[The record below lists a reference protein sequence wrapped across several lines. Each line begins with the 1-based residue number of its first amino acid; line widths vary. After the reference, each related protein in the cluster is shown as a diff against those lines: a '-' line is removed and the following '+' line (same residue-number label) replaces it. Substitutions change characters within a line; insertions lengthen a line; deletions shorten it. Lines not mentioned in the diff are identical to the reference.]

1 MKGGHIPLLHHLKRG
16 TEDSSAKVRLAI
28 PEAALE
34 ALSPAADPRGGG
46 NDLALILLVGDN
58 LSQLSLDIL
67 GVLGLTTN
75 TGEGVNGVFD
85 AAPLDKVSGRVG
97 EEQETTTEDDSP
109 GELNGDG
116 NAVGLGAVEVLG
128 SVDDAGGEKQTDGD
142 AELVSSDKSTTNL
155 ARALQHVRQGP

>member
-34 ALSPAADPRGGG
+34 AVGPAADPRGRG
-46 NDLALILLVGDN
+46 NDLALVLLVGDN
-58 LSQLSLDIL
+58 LSQLGLDIL
-67 GVLGLTTN
+67 GVLGLTAD

-85 AAPLDKVSGRVG
+85 AAPLDKVSGRVR

-109 GELNGDG
+109 GELDGDG
-116 NAVGLGAVEVLG
+116 DAVGAGAVEVLG
-128 SVDDAGGEKQTDGD
+128 SVDNAGGEQQTDGD
-142 AELVSSDKSTTNL
+142 AELVTSDESTANL
-155 ARALQHVRQGP
+155 AGALGKECQ